1 MICIN
6 ETSIP
11 VLENNPLL
19 QHSVGLIST
28 ESLLGEDSPYYI
40 LEESF
45 LYEDPTVAEH
55 LSEDLNIPLIDIFFH
70 ATVN

>member
-19 QHSVGLIST
+19 QHSVGLIPT

-45 LYEDPTVAEH
+45 LYEDSTVAEY
-55 LSEDLNIPLIDIFFH
+55 LSKEYSNLLIDIFFH

>member
-19 QHSVGLIST
+19 QHHVNLIPT
-28 ESLLGEDSPYYI
+28 EAILGENSPYYL

-45 LYEDPTVAEH
+45 LYEDSTVAEH
-55 LSEDLNIPLIDIFFH
+55 LSEDLNIPLVDIFFH
-70 ATVN
+70 AKVN